1 MSAQLYLQRA
11 VPLFGALFNRVRYPG
26 LATGLGVELS
36 DSGGF
41 AHGKGVRV
49 GQGTRIDI
57 CASGRLQLDDGVTTG
72 RNVHLAVGAGQ
83 CQRIGAETR
92 IQDGCRIYGDVAI
105 GRGCIF
111 APNIFISTGVH
122 AFDVKP
128 HLPILEQE
136 RSVPVVKRPV
146 RILDDC
152 WLGINVAVMPGVTI
166 GRGCIIGSNAVVTAD
181 FALYSVA
188 GGVPAR
194 VIRKRLDFDPSAR
207 IEAGRAEDLP
217 YFYDGFKFATGP
229 RDQHVAEGDF
239 VLALHNAA
247 AQIVRLHIS
256 GNGGEIGHG
265 DTRKVVPSEFTI
277 VEFRVARDASTPSF
291 LTFRSQGAARIR
303 WAELV

>member
-1 MSAQLYLQRA
+1 MILQLYLQRT
-11 VPLFGALFNRVRYPG
+11 VPLLGVFLNRTRYPG
-26 LATGLGVELS
+26 LATGLGVEIS
-36 DSGGF
+36 DAGNF
-41 AHGKGVRV
+41 AHGQRVRV

-57 CASGRLQLDDGVTTG
+57 ASSGRLQLDDGVATG
-72 RNVHLAVGAGQ
+72 RDVHLAVGAGQ
-83 CQRIGAETR
+83 LLRIGAETR

-111 APNIFISTGVH
+111 APNIFVSAGVH

-136 RSVPVVKRPV
+136 RSAPAVVRPI

-166 GRGCIIGSNAVVTAD
+166 GRGCVIGSNAVVTAD
-181 FALYSVA
+181 LPPYSVA

-194 VIRKRLDFDPSAR
+194 VIRKRLEFSPPRR
-207 IEAGRAEDLP
+207 IEAARAEDLP
-217 YFYDGFKFATGP
+217 YFYDGFGFAAGP
-229 RDQHVAEGDF
+229 RDAHTADGDF
-239 VLALHNAA
+239 VLALSTAT
-247 AQIVRLHIS
+247 AQTVRLLMS
-256 GNGGEIGHG
+256 GNDGEISHG
-265 DTRKVVPSEFTI
+265 GTRKIVPSEPTT
-277 VEFRVARDASTPSF
+277 VEFQITRDASAPSF

>member
-11 VPLFGALFNRVRYPG
+11 VPLFGVLFNRVRYPG

-36 DSGGF
+36 DGGRL

-57 CASGRLQLDDGVTTG
+57 AASGRLQLGNGVTTG

-83 CQRIGAETR
+83 RQRIGAETR
-92 IQDGCRIYGDVAI
+92 IQDGCRIFGDVAI

-111 APNIFISTGVH
+111 APNIFVSTGIH
-122 AFDVKP
+122 TFDVKP

-136 RSVPVVKRPV
+136 RSVPAVERPV

-166 GRGCIIGSNAVVTAD
+166 GRGCVIGSNAVVTAD
-181 FALYSVA
+181 LAPYSVA

-194 VIRKRLDFDPSAR
+194 VTRKRLEFDPSGR

-217 YFYDGFKFATGP
+217 YFYDGFEFATGP
-229 RDQHVAEGDF
+229 REEHVADGDF
-239 VLALHNAA
+239 VLALHNSA
-247 AQIVRLHIS
+247 AQTVRLLIS
-256 GNGGEIGHG
+256 GNGGEITHG
-265 DTRKVVPSEFTI
+265 ETRKVVPSKPTT
-277 VEFRVARDASTPSF
+277 VEFQVARDASAPSF
-291 LTFRSQGAARIR
+291 LTFRSRGAARIC